1 MEQAEGSILIEAPLE
16 DVIEVIE
23 GYESYPE
30 WAEVRRVEVRERGEG
45 GRPLEVA
52 FEVDVP
58 VLGKASYTLR
68 YRYAAGDT
76 AISWVSTEA
85 HGAVREVR
93 GEYLLDE
100 LGGDDQGHV
109 PTRGRA
115 RAARPGLHPNRGCPA
130 GDRERARATQA
141 SRRDGLTAPPR
152 RLDPR
157 AAALGS
163 RRCVSSC
170 SPARVA
176 SARPRSPPPRPC
188 GLPRRGS
195 DARDVDRP
203 GPFPGGLLRD
213 ARSGSSDP
221 R

>member
-23 GYESYPE
+23 DYESYPE

-45 GRPLEVA
+45 GRPQEVA

-76 AISWVSTEA
+76 AISWVSIDA

-100 LGGDDQGHV
+100 LEETTKVTYRLAVELGPLV
-109 PTRGRA
+109 PGFIRTEGA
-115 RAARPGLHPNRGCPA
+115 RRVIENAL
-130 GDRERARATQA
+130 ERLK
-141 SRRDGLTAPPR
+141 RRVEMG
-152 RLDPR
+152 
-157 AAALGS
+157 
-163 RRCVSSC
+163 
-170 SPARVA
+170 
-176 SARPRSPPPRPC
+176 
-188 GLPRRGS
+188 
-195 DARDVDRP
+195 
-203 GPFPGGLLRD
+203 
-213 ARSGSSDP
+213 
-221 R
+221 